1 MNKRKSIVAILL
13 AGGISDEF
21 KTGDV
26 PKQKALL
33 PVGGQ
38 PIANYV
44 IQALE
49 ESNVEKIFVIQD
61 AGANLQ
67 ETLINSSKC
76 VFFSKDKYNNSYS
89 LSMRFGLEKVA
100 EYYGHPQINQKLIMT
115 VPCDIPLVTGE
126 NFNHLI
132 EKAIQHHADVTL
144 TIIAEDLIKKRFPHI
159 HIRSFYL
166 DDYKDRYTLQMIG
179 FTNGELILY
188 EPYQEPGK
196 SKLSFRGVDDERVTK
211 LKETLDTVRDHR
223 HHDFRLPR
231 FTDKFAIRWLIRKEF
246 IVYIFKFLFNLIVNR
261 LTMAKVTEY
270 FNGVCQLNTA
280 FIVSEEVEISA
291 DIDRPE
297 DFPIVLGIPWDNSS
311 LF

>member
-1 MNKRKSIVAILL
+1 MNNRKSVVAILL

-21 KTGDV
+21 KSGDI

-61 AGANLQ
+61 EGVNLQ
-67 ETLINSSKC
+67 AALTSSPKC
-76 VFFSKDKYNNSYS
+76 VFYCKDEYNNSYS

-115 VPCDIPLVTGE
+115 VPCDIPLVTRD
-126 NFNHLI
+126 NFNRLI
-132 EKAIQHHADVTL
+132 EKAVSKNADLTL
-144 TIIAEDLIKKRFPHI
+144 TIIAENLIKKRFPLI

-188 EPYQEPGK
+188 EPYQKPGK
-196 SKLSFRGVDDERVTK
+196 AKVSFRGVDDERVAK
-211 LKETLDTVRDHR
+211 LKETLDTVREHR
-223 HHDFRLPR
+223 HHDFRLPS

-246 IVYIFKFLFNLIVNR
+246 IRYVFKFLFNLIAKR

-270 FNGVCQLNTA
+270 FNGVCQVNTA

-297 DFPIVLGIPWDNSS
+297 DFSIVMGVPWV
-311 LF
+311 

>member
-1 MNKRKSIVAILL
+1 MNNEKTIVAILL

-21 KTGDV
+21 KTGQV
-26 PKQKALL
+26 PRQKALL

-38 PIANYV
+38 PVANYV

-49 ESNVEKIFVIQD
+49 ESHVEKIFVIQD
-61 AGANLQ
+61 EGANLQ
-67 ETLINSSKC
+67 NTLLNSPKC
-76 VFFSKDKYNNSYS
+76 VFYNKDQYNNSYS

-100 EYYGHPQINQKLIMT
+100 EYYGCPQINHTLIMT
-115 VPCDIPLVTGE
+115 VPCDIPLVTGD
-126 NFNHLI
+126 NFNRLI
-132 EKAIQHHADVTL
+132 EKAIHHHADVTL
-144 TIIAEDLIKKRFPHI
+144 TIIAENLIKKRFPKL

-166 DDYKDRYTLQMIG
+166 DDFKGRYTLQMIG

-196 SKLSFRGVDDERVTK
+196 AKVSFKGVDDERVTK

-223 HHDFRLPR
+223 HHDYRLPS
-231 FTDKFAIRWLIRKEF
+231 FTDKFAIRWLVRKEF
-246 IVYIFKFLFNLIVNR
+246 IVYIGKFLVDLIANR

-270 FNGVCQLNTA
+270 FNGVLQINTA

-297 DFPIVLGIPWDNSS
+297 DFSIVLGKPWDKSS
-311 LF
+311 LS

>member
-1 MNKRKSIVAILL
+1 MDNRKSIVAILL

-33 PVGGQ
+33 PVSGQ

-49 ESNVEKIFVIQD
+49 ESTVEKIFVIQD
-61 AGANLQ
+61 EGANLQ
-67 ETLINSSKC
+67 ENLINSPKC
-76 VFFSKDKYNNSYS
+76 VFYSKDKYHNSYS

-100 EYYGHPQINQKLIMT
+100 EYYGYPHIHQKLIMT
-115 VPCDIPLVTGE
+115 VPCDIPLVTRE
-126 NFNHLI
+126 NFDHLI
-132 EKAIQHHADVTL
+132 EKAIHHHADITL
-144 TIIAEDLIKKRFPHI
+144 TLIAENLIKKRFPHL

-188 EPYQEPGK
+188 EPYQAPGK
-196 SKLSFRGVDDERVTK
+196 AKISFRGVADERVTK
-211 LKETLDTVRDHR
+211 LKETIDTVRDHR

-231 FTDKFAIRWLIRKEF
+231 FTEKFAIRWLIRKEF
-246 IVYIFKFLFNLIVNR
+246 LVYIFKFILNLLVNR

-270 FNGVCQLNTA
+270 FNGVLQINTA

-297 DFPIVLGIPWDNSS
+297 DFQIVMGIPWDKSS